1 MVTQGRTLL
10 ADGDKV
16 TAVER
21 SARADAAAD
30 VAPTAVQ
37 ASTAEGRQ

>member
-1 MVTQGRTLL
+1 VVTQGRTLL

-21 SARADAAAD
+21 SARADAATDA
-30 VAPTAVQ
+30 VPTAVQ
-37 ASTAEGRQ
+37 ASSQEGHQ